1 MAVRSAGP
9 TRSEILAMQ
18 QLRKRWLPIIAVVF
32 IAGAAAWYKW
42 PSSASAA
49 EASLIAPV
57 KQGAFKVIVTTTGEL
72 RARKFVQVTG
82 PTGGQ
87 AANVY
92 QTKIS
97 SIVPEGSLVK
107 TGDVIAELDKAPAAT
122 KLASVTL
129 DLQKAQA
136 DYTTAQLDST
146 LNLAQARED
155 VRTAEYLLEEKKLAK
170 EQAKYE
176 APTLKRQAEI
186 DYEKADRGLAQSKR
200 NLDTKTRQA
209 VAKMSSVGADLGRQQ
224 NNLKNIQAFI
234 SDFTV
239 KAPAPGMVIYLRDW
253 NGKKKGVGSQWNAW
267 ENSVATLPDLT
278 QMESQTYINEVDVRK
293 IAVGQKVQ
301 ITLDADATKKL
312 DGIVTHIANVGEQK
326 PNQDSKVFEVKID
339 VSRADTTLRP
349 GMTTANAIETASVP
363 NVLSIPLEAVVNE
376 AGYQY
381 AYKKSGARVVKQ
393 MIETG
398 VSNDN
403 EIIVRRGLTRD
414 DRVLLVPPTD
424 KSDVK
429 VEKIDGLKPI
439 TAPVSSGDTAKSVK
453 VPAVVPP
460 PAGGFTRAVGTPAP
474 STTPAPVPA
483 PKPKG

>member
-1 MAVRSAGP
+1 
-9 TRSEILAMQ
+9 MQ
-18 QLRKRWLPIIAVVF
+18 QLRKRWLPILVVVF
-32 IAGAAAWYKW
+32 VIGAAAWYKW

-49 EASLIAPV
+49 EASLVAPV
-57 KQGAFKVIVTTTGEL
+57 KQGAFKVVVTTTGEL

-136 DYTTAQLDST
+136 GYTTAQLDST

-186 DYEKADRGLAQSKR
+186 DYEKAERGLAQSKR
-200 NLDTKTRQA
+200 NLDTKTKQA

-224 NNLKNIQAFI
+224 NNLKNIQEVMG
-234 SDFTV
+234 SFTI
-239 KAPAPGMVIYLRDW
+239 KAPSPGMVIYIREW

-267 ENSVATLPDLT
+267 DNTVATLPDLT
-278 QMESQTYINEVDVRK
+278 QMESNTYINEVDVRK
-293 IAVGQKVQ
+293 IAVGQPVQ

-312 DGIVTHIANVGEQK
+312 DGTVTQIANVGEQR
-326 PNQDSKVFEVKID
+326 PNQDSKVFEVK
-339 VSRADTTLRP
+339 VALTQSDTTLRP
-349 GMTTANAIETASVP
+349 GMTTANAIEVASIP
-363 NVLSIPLEAVVNE
+363 NVLSVPLESTITE
-376 AGYQY
+376 GGYTY
-381 AYKKSGARVVKQ
+381 VYKKTGRGVVKQ

-398 VSNDN
+398 TSNDN
-403 EIIVRRGLTRD
+403 EIIVRQGLTKD
-414 DRVLLVPPTD
+414 DRVLLAPPTD
-424 KSDVK
+424 KADINT
-429 VEKIDGLKPI
+429 EIIPGLKPL
-439 TAPVSSGDTAKSVK
+439 TDSTKRSDAADGVTLPLPKKDLM
-453 VPAVVPP
+453 PP
-460 PAGGFTRAVGTPAP
+460 KKAAPAP
-474 STTPAPVPA
+474 LAKTTT
-483 PKPKG
+483 KPNG